1 MKGYCFYSTNIA
13 IKINYFLTNYFE
25 CGFLKKEGEYLLVY
39 SVGFYFVIRTPNKNI
54 FW

>member
-1 MKGYCFYSTNIA
+1 MKGYCFCSTNIA

-39 SVGFYFVIRTPNKNI
+39 SERLYFVKRKSNKKI
-54 FW
+54 LW